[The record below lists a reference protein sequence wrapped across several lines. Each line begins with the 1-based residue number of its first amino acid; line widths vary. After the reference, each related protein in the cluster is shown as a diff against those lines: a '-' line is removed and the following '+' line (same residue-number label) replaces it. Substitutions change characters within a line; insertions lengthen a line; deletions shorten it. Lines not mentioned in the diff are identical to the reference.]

1 MFLLSLGYVVVVW
14 ILIRLFP
21 EFVIGIFS
29 SDKTLMEDALPAFHL
44 YFSTFIFMV
53 FQHCGQIIF
62 KSLGKKYHAIFF
74 SLFRKVIMVVPLTY
88 LLPYAFGMGT
98 DGVFIAEPISN
109 VIGGVLCFTTMLL
122 TVIPELNA
130 MEKAKTS

>member
-1 MFLLSLGYVVVVW
+1 
-14 ILIRLFP
+14 
-21 EFVIGIFS
+21 
-29 SDKTLMEDALPAFHL
+29 
-44 YFSTFIFMV
+44 
-53 FQHCGQIIF
+53 
-62 KSLGKKYHAIFF
+62 
-74 SLFRKVIMVVPLTY
+74 
-88 LLPYAFGMGT
+88 MGT